1 MNQARTD
8 GLRVVVTGATGN
20 IGTSVVDALSEDSRV
35 GSIVGIARRQPEW
48 TRPKLLVE
56 PLDLSTAPRDRLDA
70 VLDGA
75 DVVIHLAWL
84 FQPTHDPAAT
94 WRANVIGAMRVF
106 EAVARCEVPALVYSS
121 SVGAYSPGP
130 KDRPVDER
138 WPTHGWPGA
147 AYTREKA
154 YLERA
159 LDAFAASHRDTRVA
173 RLRPAF
179 VFKRESAQQQRRLFA
194 GPFVPGFVARPE
206 LIPFVPNV
214 PGLRMQAVHSA
225 DIGEAFRLAAL
236 NPVRGAFNIAAE
248 PVVDAA
254 LLAQLLHART
264 VTVPAGVVRAAVA
277 AAWRMHAV
285 PASPDLFDAV
295 MRIPIMDTTRARTD
309 LGWHPRYSAQDA
321 LGDFLAGLR
330 ERGGLDTPPLA
341 PSVRGGRLGEVATG
355 VGSRH

>member
-1 MNQARTD
+1 MNN

-35 GSIVGIARRQPEW
+35 GCVVGVARRQPEW
-48 TRPKLLVE
+48 TRPKLLIE
-56 PLDLSTAPRDRLDA
+56 PLDLTTASPEELDG
-70 VLDGA
+70 VIDGA

-94 WRANVIGAMRVF
+94 WRANVVGAMRVF
-106 EAVARCEVPALVYSS
+106 EAVARCGVPALVYSS

-159 LDAFAASHRDTRVA
+159 LDAFAATHADIRVT

-194 GPFVPGFVARPE
+194 GPFVPGSLARPE
-206 LIPFVPNV
+206 LIPFVPDV
-214 PGLRMQAVHSA
+214 PGLRVQVVHSA

-236 NPVRGAFNIAAE
+236 NPVRGAFNIAAD

-254 LLAQLLHART
+254 LLARLLRARA
-264 VTVPAGVVRAAVA
+264 VPVPASVVRAAVA
-277 AAWRMHAV
+277 AAWHLHAV

-295 MRIPIMDTTRARTD
+295 LRIPIMETTRARTD
-309 LGWHPRYSAQDA
+309 LGWRPRYTSEEA
-321 LGDFLAGLR
+321 LGEFLAGLR
-330 ERGGLDTPPLA
+330 EGGGMGTPPLT
-341 PSVRGGRLGEVATG
+341 PSVRGGRLGEVVTG